1 MTKEPKKPQ
10 PGEWWE
16 VKGTRVFVIGYRKN
30 NTTLM
35 FEHECGTIESD
46 RNFGGWKHLPDCTG
60 WLWEPYSSDNLL
72 KIVSDLNQTV
82 YHLTNRVFDL
92 EQKVK

>member
-1 MTKEPKKPQ
+1 MTTELKKPQ

-16 VKGTRVFVIGYRKN
+16 IKGTRVFVIGYRNN

-60 WLWEPYSSDNLL
+60 WLWEPCGSDNLPEIVDNL
-72 KIVSDLNQTV
+72 KTEVAALRIRLEW
-82 YHLTNRVFDL
+82 L
-92 EQKVK
+92 EQKV